1 MSNPKNERPAVRVM
15 IVEDGRLVAQDL
27 AGGLEDIGY
36 AVIANVGSGEE
47 AIICARDL
55 LPDIVL
61 MDVHLAGALDGVQAA
76 LAINQ
81 ELQSPVIFL
90 TAHADMQTLQ
100 DACLSA
106 PFAYLIKPYNINQI
120 RCSIEAT
127 LYKHWVDAGMREQL
141 ILSGLDRP

>member
-15 IVEDGRLVAQDL
+15 IVEDERLVAQDL

-55 LPDIVL
+55 RPDIVL

-76 LAINQ
+76 LA
-81 ELQSPVIFL
+81 
-90 TAHADMQTLQ
+90 T
-100 DACLSA
+100 
-106 PFAYLIKPYNINQI
+106 
-120 RCSIEAT
+120 
-127 LYKHWVDAGMREQL
+127 
-141 ILSGLDRP
+141 

>member
-15 IVEDGRLVAQDL
+15 IVEDERLVAQDL

-55 LPDIVL
+55 RPDIVL

-90 TAHADMQTLQ
+90 TAHAGMQTLQ
-100 DACLSA
+100 DACLAA

-120 RCSIEAT
+120 RCSIEAK
-127 LYKHWVDAGMREQL
+127 LYKHRVDARMREQL
-141 ILSGLDRP
+141 SLSGLDRP